1 MSAAE
6 KIDKGD
12 PAELLDLLWRCGLCG
27 HQSWMAT
34 QPDRCNGC
42 GTAQAPTMGPDHG
55 GVAGLAPWPENRL
68 GGFMRAD
75 RAYAVEEDATDP
87 LLDAAAKISQRSA
100 RELLKR

>member
-1 MSAAE
+1 MSATE

-42 GTAQAPTMGPDHG
+42 GTAQAPMMGRTM
-55 GVAGLAPWPENRL
+55 VEWRALLL
-68 GGFMRAD
+68 GQKTA
-75 RAYAVEEDATDP
+75 
-87 LLDAAAKISQRSA
+87 
-100 RELLKR
+100 